1 MGTALGRRQRQGFP
15 QRWQGSLAGTVE
27 LRSEDRLF
35 PLQKLEGEFG
45 IGLRHWDIVCTMNL
59 TPTILAAARAGD
71 QTLLSQAV
79 LSHTQKSV
87 RSQLQ
92 PIEKEP
98 KACEL
103 FRLEAKG
110 DRVKVVN
117 CYRFTTTHVGLV
129 KGNRKIQV
137 WEGYVDEE
145 GMEISRPEGAE
156 DYLVLKNGNVEVS
169 NRLRLG

>member
-1 MGTALGRRQRQGFP
+1 
-15 QRWQGSLAGTVE
+15 
-27 LRSEDRLF
+27 
-35 PLQKLEGEFG
+35 
-45 IGLRHWDIVCTMNL
+45 MNL

-129 KGNRKIQV
+129 KGNRKMQV

-145 GMEISRPEGAE
+145 GMEISKPEGAE

-169 NRLRLG
+169 NRLFSLQWNAYTLFQGKARFKEDRACWSRELCGKDDSQFERFVYGRSFE